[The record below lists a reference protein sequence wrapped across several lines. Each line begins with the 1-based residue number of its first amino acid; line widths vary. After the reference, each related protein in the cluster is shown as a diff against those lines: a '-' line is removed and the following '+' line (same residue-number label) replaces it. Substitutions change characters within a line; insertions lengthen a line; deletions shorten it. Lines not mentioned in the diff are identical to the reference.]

1 MLFPDAMIRPRAR
14 EFGVKLGRLQS
25 GRLNAITDVE
35 GVGVGHV
42 TVVEGDSVRTGVTA
56 IAPHQDDV
64 FLRKVT
70 AAVDLFNPYGKATG
84 FPQIMSEGVIETPIM
99 LTETMNTWQ
108 VANSVLEY
116 YSQERGYRIKTF
128 NPVVGETNGGYLTDN
143 LNRRIGNHELFE
155 AIKKATSPEGCGLV
169 EEGNVGGGTPMT
181 GYGFKGGIGTASRIS
196 GDVTVGVLVQLNCG
210 EKDDLTI
217 AGVPVG
223 REIKMPEPELS
234 PGNSIM
240 MIVATNVLLDSRQLT
255 KLAKRAVL
263 GLARTG
269 TFGGNGSGDFALAF
283 TTDAKSPE
291 EALGKRVQGDG
302 FLNVLYQ
309 AVVEATEE
317 SVVNALFKSETMI
330 GYQGHT
336 RFGLP
341 LDQVREI
348 FGRYG
353 RPLA

>member
-1 MLFPDAMIRPRAR
+1 MIMIRPRAR
-14 EFGVKLGRLQS
+14 EFGVKLGRLQP
-25 GRLNAITDVE
+25 GRFNAITDVE

-42 TVVEGDSVRTGVTA
+42 TLVEGDSVRTGVTA
-56 IAPHQDDV
+56 IVPHQDDV
-64 FLRKVT
+64 YIRKVT

-99 LTETMNTWQ
+99 LTETMNTWH
-108 VANSVLEY
+108 VANAVLEY
-116 YSQERGYRIKTF
+116 CSQERGYRVGSL

-143 LNRRIGNHELFE
+143 LNRRIGNDEVFE
-155 AIKKATSPEGCGLV
+155 AIKKATNPRGCGSV

-181 GYGFKGGIGTASRIS
+181 GYGFKGGIGTASRIA
-196 GDVTVGVLVQLNCG
+196 GEATVGVLVQLNCG
-210 EKDDLTI
+210 EKEDLTI

-223 REIKMPEPELS
+223 REIEMPEPEPSL
-234 PGNSIM
+234 GNSVM
-240 MIVATNVLLDSRQLT
+240 MIVATDVILNSRQLT
-255 KLAKRAVL
+255 KVAKRAIL

-269 TFGGNGSGDFALAF
+269 TFVRNGSGDFTVAF

-291 EALGKRVQGDG
+291 EAFSKPVQGDE

-330 GYQGHT
+330 GYQGHR
-336 RFGLP
+336 RFELP

-353 RPLA
+353 RPLC